1 MSHRLGRMPVA
12 PEVNSFQREISRH
25 EQIVPCCR
33 TQHRAVIANPGSN
46 QPTSCA
52 DASVSRRPNHLP
64 DLLDQFSLC
73 KRHAAITIAPGAS
86 RARSRTSRLGRRS
99 STPTGSPVTCPM
111 VPSGLPAFGN
121 LKSVLPSLT
130 GGTMFVTVN
139 QSFTNLLTW
148 AKYCNLLALQTS
160 KRF

>member
-1 MSHRLGRMPVA
+1 
-12 PEVNSFQREISRH
+12 
-25 EQIVPCCR
+25 
-33 TQHRAVIANPGSN
+33 
-46 QPTSCA
+46 
-52 DASVSRRPNHLP
+52 
-64 DLLDQFSLC
+64 
-73 KRHAAITIAPGAS
+73 
-86 RARSRTSRLGRRS
+86 
-99 STPTGSPVTCPM
+99 M